1 MAVYVSVARR
11 RRRTVLW
18 AIATLVIGLLVGFAV
33 GTTRTK
39 SVDDRVQ
46 SVHADADQIAARLV
60 ALDIEYRDALGG
72 GSDDFD
78 TSVIQPLGKIQSDAV
93 HLLDRAAWIN
103 PDQRGEVL
111 DELAKLVVLAKART
125 AADEFLAA
133 LNDAASS
140 VRSTFGVSSRRG

>member
-1 MAVYVSVARR
+1 MMMETVVYAREF
-11 RRRTVLW
+11 LYIKELYEKG
-18 AIATLVIGLLVGFAV
+18 A
-33 GTTRTK
+33 
-39 SVDDRVQ
+39 
-46 SVHADADQIAARLV
+46 
-60 ALDIEYRDALGG
+60 
-72 GSDDFD
+72 
-78 TSVIQPLGKIQSDAV
+78 LGKIQSDAV

-133 LNDAASS
+133 LNDASSS